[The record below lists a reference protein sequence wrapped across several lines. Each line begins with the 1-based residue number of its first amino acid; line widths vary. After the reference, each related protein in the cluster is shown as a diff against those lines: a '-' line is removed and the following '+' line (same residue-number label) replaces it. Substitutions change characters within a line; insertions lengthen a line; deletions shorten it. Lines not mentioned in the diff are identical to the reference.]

1 MAYQIGIIFTQRR
14 NNFKKMEK
22 NSTMSILSRYMF
34 QELKKKKKLH
44 MNPKKHSEGLV
55 VRVILVLKS
64 KYVDG

>member
-34 QELKKKKKLH
+34 QELKKKKLH

-64 KYVDG
+64 RYVDG